1 MGHTLTDLSFVM
13 LERVISDDI
22 LLRVQGILPLAV
34 HLELENP
41 KSYRG
46 LVGWLGSVVRLLAH
60 EIVVTA

>member
-34 HLELENP
+34 HLELENLP
-41 KSYRG
+41 NPLKVIG
-46 LVGWLGSVVRLLAH
+46 GWWVGWVVWYVCWPIRL
-60 EIVVTA
+60 